1 MAFTGKK
8 ISDLT
13 IVNSASANSRI
24 TMVQDGQTVSSP
36 VSALGCSLKNFTDIS
51 VNSINI
57 VSDVIAACN
66 ITTPKNIIAQ
76 SSIQAA
82 SLSSRG
88 GIQADC
94 LIAGCIETP
103 GVLSAHGDIV
113 TDNGNFLSGGINLSD
128 IIAIR
133 LSADKITT
141 TVDELLQNQALSS
154 FAPIT
159 VTLSS
164 NKGLSAQDIYS
175 CNLKVCTIESSN
187 LSAVINRGACVPNL
201 TIGLDKGLSG
211 AIMPDGGTGFCVTS
225 AGMIVG
231 CNNVTTFSGGV
242 DNNLV
247 AGGGSPNVVLI
258 GGTGNQVADEGG
270 VIIGGSLSKILSSGP
285 ITSKSSFFAAV
296 RAFIQGRDNTGVGG
310 SDNTIC
316 CSNNSSFSFGT
327 CTVIASAYNS
337 NTFGG
342 ENNTICT
349 GSLPHS
355 GFHSVSA
362 DNNTLVAGVSNVIV
376 DAVRSIGIGGIQN
389 ILSGHSTNN
398 STTIGGNNNMV
409 LSSAETDII
418 GGTGNVVVSAEG
430 ATIIG
435 GSSNTIGVSSNLNAG
450 DVGIYP
456 INLIPIRK
464 LVRDVVIVGGECNQI
479 ESGTNVISIGGTS
492 NTLSGT
498 STLIAGGSGN
508 KVNGSLNTVI
518 GGCNNIVPDDIKA
531 AFIAGGVSNE
541 VAESFSIVVG
551 GQQNKISGN
560 GSHSSIIGGTTNTIG
575 GSGSFIGGGTS
586 NTVIASAAFIGSGHT
601 NVVESSGSFIGA
613 GDSNRIPR
621 RRLIP
626 TDRGFSNSSIVG
638 GVSGTL
644 AGDRGVIGGGFGNE
658 LSGTDSVVV
667 GGRTNLLSGNNSFIG
682 GGTGLSSFGSE
693 NFTGGGSN
701 NLNKG
706 DNSVIVGGSDN
717 EIGDSAFDATVVGGM
732 DNKALSTNSFIGGGF
747 GNVVCGTGGVIGGG
761 SENTIGQCS
770 NNTSIVG
777 GESNTTCF
785 ATGSSFIGGGSHNT
799 ILSGSESTIV
809 GGVSATVIGAC
820 SISIGGKHSKIE
832 GNNQSIIGSVC
843 SNASGESNLILGGSC
858 IKIGDGSSNVT
869 IVGNQNCANNTSNST
884 IAGGC
889 QISIGNGVNVFV
901 GGGQSNAVSATNS
914 SIVGGAS
921 NQLSGGSSFIGGGSA
936 NFLSG
941 YDSSIVGG
949 RNNNIVDAEGSTII
963 GGIDNS
969 LSGNLNTVAG
979 SANNVVGHSN
989 TVIGDGNVLSGVD
1002 GSMIFGSFNKMLSTN
1017 LDFIRSLSSAND
1029 SQNRYIA
1036 DNINRSIKNSY
1047 IIGTAMTL
1055 AHRNTTAVNNLTSQC
1070 YIRAGAVI
1078 TAPTVSAEKVFSGG
1092 VQVCTEFN
1100 ETLQELVARGSDG
1113 VIGGTDVATISSP
1126 LVFGMSGM
1134 NMGRLAISGHWQRQS
1149 DCSRGG
1155 SIEQSE
1161 SLLTIGGSAVCLTEK
1176 SSINEAA
1183 LRQSR
1188 VHNGAGRD
1196 QNLQYGP
1203 LQVGLSSNRFIEAGE
1218 FRSCGTTLSA
1228 GGDCIQELRTG
1239 SSSISTFKVSPNVKH
1254 SSEYAVRDYE
1264 CINIAAAKQ
1273 ESGSSLKV
1281 GNVFL
1286 SGGDGTSIKG
1296 GSVIIAGGS
1305 TDSSSDGG
1313 GDICIKPGQSFNT
1326 TGKRGNLVI
1335 QGLSS
1340 QGSEGCVLVQCMD
1353 SLDLGCNT
1361 KITNTKSIT
1370 ICHGQTN
1377 CLATISNSA
1386 ISLGFPAGA
1395 DSVFLDKNGC
1405 LLLNRDVDFSICTPV
1420 APADRSGCDIII
1432 EAGQAGATSSST
1444 SQVGG
1449 NLKLRAGKTIGATT
1463 NTLTGTKGNIEILA
1477 DNINL
1482 IANTVS
1488 AAGDFSTDNLNTRQL
1503 VVNRTLRDDSN
1514 TQNFVKSVSGDG
1526 KLLDGQNADSLINSS
1541 ILAGKGNRVLSG
1553 SSFIGAGF
1561 RNTSFSQRGAIVA
1574 GIYNIAGSNP
1584 TWNNQLYGSDVVIGG
1599 ACNRAYGGCSFVGGG
1614 FCNMTSAS
1622 GTNNAVI
1629 GGYCNEIMQGF
1640 RSFIGSGNL
1649 NRIGRCGGKQ
1659 KLTQNSYNAIAGG
1672 SSNYIHGCK
1681 NVIAGGTNNSIL
1693 TGAMMNPHR
1702 DPEGLSFIGGGS
1714 NNTTHLGNSFI
1725 GAGKDNTLSAA
1736 GSFIGG
1742 GASNFIQSRGV
1753 GSAFAAACGVTG
1765 NTIVNGLSNLI
1776 INAKH
1781 TGSGSGAR
1789 GPIRSA
1795 IVTGSCNK
1803 ITSRYG
1809 FSYSDDTFIGSGCLN
1824 SIEGSCRSTILN
1836 GSRNEIRS
1844 CYNHDGGGSGSEES
1858 TIIGGCC
1865 NRIDGSVGSSILGGC
1880 QNITHPNASN
1890 SVIAGGNINNIHC
1903 FSSFIG
1909 GGTCNITCNRASFIG
1924 NGCKNVADGQCTT
1937 IVNGCGLSALNTGAT
1952 VVAGKANSAGMNVN
1966 RDGTTTYI
1974 ANTKYATVIG
1984 GCGNRSEG
1992 LYSTVGGG
2000 VCNRILGPGKNFKS
2014 SLSGAFG
2021 TIMGGCRNT
2030 LNTCRFATIVGGL
2043 GNCIG
2048 GYRNGYGFVGGGTYN
2063 QIIKGDSNVIL
2074 GGGSNTIS
2082 SKYGSNDT
2090 DRFLCST
2097 ANNSVIMGGTGNSI
2111 QCGNNNL
2118 VGAGNQTCTYGNCN
2132 VHMNGY
2138 QTVIQ
2143 SSTATSP
2150 NYGIKAVSCH
2160 SVLLNGYCSEIM
2172 NSTHMFF
2179 GTGRYNNA
2187 LFASCGT
2194 ILNGTGNYMI
2204 CASKG
2209 TILNGN
2215 NNRIQCCAN
2224 NSSILGGVYNTICGE
2239 GKCNT
2244 FIAGS
2249 NITAVSG
2256 NTLHINRLF
2265 MTLTCV
2271 PSSDPG
2277 VDGIIYR
2284 SGNTLMISN
2293 SAS

>member
-13 IVNSASANSRI
+13 IVNSASANSRF

-36 VSALGCSLKNFTDIS
+36 VSALGCSLKDFTDVTMQTLDVAS
-51 VNSINI
+51 CMVAAGNI
-57 VSDVIAACN
+57 VG
-66 ITTPKNIIAQ
+66 AQ
-76 SSIQAA
+76 SIITQACANAQTLSARGEVFACIQYVQE
-82 SLSSRG
+82 SLNA
-88 GIQADC
+88 QA
-94 LIAGCIETP
+94 G
-103 GVLSAHGDIV
+103 LSAHGDIV
-113 TDNGNFLSGGINLSD
+113 TDTGNFLSGGLNLND
-128 IIAIR
+128 IVTSR

-141 TVDELLQNQALSS
+141 TVDELLQNQALST

-164 NKGLSAQDIYS
+164 NKGLSAENVYS
-175 CNLKVCTIESSN
+175 GGAKVCTIESSN

-211 AIMPDGGTGFCVTS
+211 ALLPGGGTGFCATS
-225 AGMIVG
+225 AGLIVG
-231 CNNVTTFSGGV
+231 CNNTTPFSAGI
-242 DNNLV
+242 DNDLIP
-247 AGGGSPNVVLI
+247 GGGSPNITLI
-258 GGTGNQVADEGG
+258 GGKNNIIGRDNVSFLGGSSNVVLTGYAGASNRSNVVIGG
-270 VIIGGSLSKILSSGP
+270 FNSNFNRSNETNSFAGEDNEVDCVRNGNFIGSRNSQALSAIRPTLVGGRENTICSSSSPSSAHLPLSSTDATIMFGVSNTVVDASQSIIIGG
-285 ITSKSSFFAAV
+285 T
-296 RAFIQGRDNTGVGG
+296 
-310 SDNTIC
+310 
-316 CSNNSSFSFGT
+316 
-327 CTVIASAYNS
+327 
-337 NTFGG
+337 
-342 ENNTICT
+342 
-349 GSLPHS
+349 
-355 GFHSVSA
+355 
-362 DNNTLVAGVSNVIV
+362 
-376 DAVRSIGIGGIQN
+376 QN
-389 ILSGHSTNN
+389 ILSGHNTGN
-398 STTIGGNNNMV
+398 SNIIGGSNNMV
-409 LSSAETDII
+409 LSSIGSDII
-418 GGTGNVVVSAEG
+418 GGTGNVVVSAIN
-430 ATIIG
+430 ATIING
-435 GSSNTIGVSSNLNAG
+435 CSITIGASSNQPAG
-450 DVGIYP
+450 DVGIFKP
-456 INLIPIRK
+456 NIDPTNN
-464 LVRDVVIVGGECNQI
+464 VITNPTVIGGECNTI
-479 ESGTNVISIGGTS
+479 NSGFGITIMGGAGNSLSGCRTATIMGSGNRVNGCYSIIIGGNGNVIPTDVCNALILAGMDNQVAEDMSIIVSGQGNRMRGNSFHSSIVGGTS
-492 NTLSGT
+492 
-498 STLIAGGSGN
+498 
-508 KVNGSLNTVI
+508 
-518 GGCNNIVPDDIKA
+518 
-531 AFIAGGVSNE
+531 
-541 VAESFSIVVG
+541 
-551 GQQNKISGN
+551 
-560 GSHSSIIGGTTNTIG
+560 NTIG

-586 NTVIASAAFIGSGHT
+586 NTVTASASFIGSGDT
-601 NVVESSGSFIGA
+601 NVVEASGSFIGS
-613 GDSNRIPR
+613 GQRNRIPR

-626 TDRGFSNSSIVG
+626 TDRAFGNSSIVG

-644 AGDRGVIGGGFGNE
+644 AGDRGIIGGGFGNE

-770 NNTSIVG
+770 NNSSIVG
-777 GESNTTCF
+777 GQSNTTCF

-799 ILSGSESTIV
+799 ILSGSENTIV

-869 IVGNQNCANNTSNST
+869 IVGNQNCANKTSNST

-889 QISIGNGVNVFV
+889 QISISNGVNVFV

-1002 GSMIFGSFNKMLSTN
+1002 GSMVFGSFNKMLSTN

-1036 DNINRSIKNSY
+1036 RNLYRSCQNSY

-1100 ETLQELVARGSDG
+1100 ETLQELVSRGSDG

-1149 DCSRGG
+1149 DCTRGG
-1155 SIEQSE
+1155 SIGLSE

-1188 VHNGAGRD
+1188 VHNGV
-1196 QNLQYGP
+1196 QHGP
-1203 LQVGLSSNRFIEAGE
+1203 LQVGLSSNTFIEAGQ
-1218 FRSCGTTLSA
+1218 FKSCGTILTA
-1228 GGDCIQELRTG
+1228 GSDCIQELRTG
-1239 SSSISTFKVSPNVKH
+1239 SSSISTFKASPNVKH
-1254 SSEYAVRDYE
+1254 SSEFAVRDYE
-1264 CINIAAAKQ
+1264 CINIAAVN
-1273 ESGSSLKV
+1273 SRTGSTKV

-1286 SGGDGTSIKG
+1286 SGGDGTSVKG
-1296 GSVIIAGGS
+1296 GNVIIAGGS
-1305 TDSSSDGG
+1305 TGSSSDGG
-1313 GDICIKPGQSFNT
+1313 GDVCIVPGQSFNT

-1482 IANTVS
+1482 IANSVS
-1488 AAGDFSTDNLNTRQL
+1488 AAGNFSTDNINTRQL
-1503 VVNRTLRDDSN
+1503 VVNRTLRDNSN

-1526 KLLDGQNADSLINSS
+1526 GLLDGSTADSLINSS
-1541 ILAGKGNRVLSG
+1541 ILAGIGNKVLSG
-1553 SSFIGAGF
+1553 ASFIGAGF

-1574 GIYNIAGSNP
+1574 GVCNIAGSNP

-1599 ACNRAYGGCSFVGGG
+1599 TRNKAYGGCSIVGGG

-1622 GTNNAVI
+1622 GSNNAVI
-1629 GGYCNEIMQGF
+1629 GGYCNEIMQGD
-1640 RSFIGSGNL
+1640 RSFIGSGAS

-1659 KLTQNSYNAIAGG
+1659 KTTQNSYNAIAGG

-1753 GSAFAAACGVTG
+1753 GSSFAAACGVTG

-1776 INAKH
+1776 TQSAGG
-1781 TGSGSGAR
+1781 TAYR

-1795 IVTGSCNK
+1795 IVTGNCNK
-1803 ITSRYG
+1803 ITTRIG
-1809 FSYSDDTFIGSGCLN
+1809 FSYSDDTFIGGGCLN

-1880 QNITHPNASN
+1880 KNITHPNASN
-1890 SVIAGGNINNIHC
+1890 SIIAGGNENDIYC

-1909 GGTCNITCNRASFIG
+1909 GGTCNTTCDRASFIG
-1924 NGCKNVADGQCTT
+1924 NGCRNIADGQCTT
-1937 IVNGCGLSALNTGAT
+1937 VVNGCGLSALNTGS
-1952 VVAGKANSAGMNVN
+1952 VVVGGIKNKAGQ
-1966 RDGTTTYI
+1966 I
-1974 ANTKYATVIG
+1974 KYPAIGKCATVIAGCDNYSEATGSTIIG
-1984 GCGNRSEG
+1984 GNKNKIC
-1992 LYSTVGGG
+1992 VQAGG
-2000 VCNRILGPGKNFKS
+2000 
-2014 SLSGAFG
+2014 SLIAAG
-2021 TIMGGCRNT
+2021 TC
-2030 LNTCRFATIVGGL
+2030 
-2043 GNCIG
+2043 NCILSSG
-2048 GYRNGYGFVGGGTYN
+2048 S
-2063 QIIKGDSNVIL
+2063 SNIL
-2074 GGGSNTIS
+2074 GGFYNCIVDGGCNTI
-2082 SKYGSNDT
+2082 
-2090 DRFLCST
+2090 
-2097 ANNSVIMGGTGNSI
+2097 IGGLRN
-2111 QCGNNNL
+2111 
-2118 VGAGNQTCTYGNCN
+2118 CT
-2132 VHMNGY
+2132 
-2138 QTVIQ
+2138 
-2143 SSTATSP
+2143 
-2150 NYGIKAVSCH
+2150 
-2160 SVLLNGYCSEIM
+2160 
-2172 NSTHMFF
+2172 
-2179 GTGRYNNA
+2179 
-2187 LFASCGT
+2187 GT
-2194 ILNGTGNYMI
+2194 ILNRSVYTEKSTIIGGERNSITSGRFNTIIGGSYHTNASICSIIGAGYCNVIGSSSQGTAGHN
-2204 CASKG
+2204 A
-2209 TILNGN
+2209 ILVGAYNCIGENNGN
-2215 NNRIQCCAN
+2215 NI
-2224 NSSILGGVYNTICGE
+2224 ILGGVYNTSLSGGMNFIGTGYKNYIHCGQNR
-2239 GKCNT
+2239 CNT
-2244 FIAGS
+2244 ILHGQYNSISNQNCFTTILGGQCNTINKRCVDGAVIAAGD

-2256 NTLHINRLF
+2256 NMLHINQLF

-2277 VDGIIYR
+2277 VDGVIYR

-2293 SAS
+2293 SAG